1 MKFKNKNEFGPFET
15 PSWSLLVK
23 PEDKFNRETRE
34 LFAEA
39 VDTAQLMR
47 HKKPEVDLG
56 FQYRK
61 VFELSLAVTLALL
74 ITIFQLARQFS
85 FAPSELKTNNF
96 KIEVADIPPTE
107 QMRNPPTPPARPS
120 VPVPTES
127 EFVPEDITIQSTE
140 LDFTELPPP
149 PPVEDR
155 YENYRFIP
163 YDEPPVPIGGYAAI
177 LTNLNYPAIARK
189 AGIEARVVV
198 AVLIDERGNS
208 VKTQILSSTVS
219 IMGFSDAAQK
229 AVMLVKWKP
238 AKQRDRAVKVWV
250 SFPIR
255 FQLIMEK
262 MKQVS

>member
-1 MKFKNKNEFGPFET
+1 MKFENKNEFAPFET
-15 PSWSLLVK
+15 PFWSLLVK
-23 PEDKFNRETRE
+23 PEDKFNCETRNF
-34 LFAEA
+34 FAEA
-39 VDTAQLMR
+39 VNTTQLIK
-47 HKKPEVDLG
+47 HKRPEADLRVE
-56 FQYRK
+56 YRK

-85 FAPSELKTNNF
+85 FAPSELKTSNF
-96 KIEVADIPPTE
+96 IIEVADIPPTE

-127 EFVPEDITIQSTE
+127 ELVREDITIQSTE
-140 LDFTELPPP
+140 LDLAELPPP

-155 YENYRFIP
+155 YENFRFIP

-177 LTNLNYPAIARK
+177 LTNLKYPEIARK
-189 AGIEARVVV
+189 SGIEARVVV

-219 IMGFSDAAQK
+219 IMGFNEAAQK

-250 SFPIR
+250 SYPIR
-255 FQLIMEK
+255 FQLTMEK
-262 MKQVS
+262 MKAS